1 MGTENLTSEAVE
13 QPGNEQAIEA
23 VQPGSLYDAEL
34 AAAQRELAAQEGS
47 AEGQQS
53 AEAAPEGDPTVQAQP
68 NAEGV
73 PPVAKEEPKVPVS
86 AIYKERKHRQAVE
99 LENARLQ
106 GELDAMRRMQQAPEG
121 EQQAHAAEQAPT
133 DPLAQMEAEQ
143 DALAERFDAGELSA
157 LDWQRQNRALQK
169 QIDDAR
175 MAQRETQ
182 AIRSDQSLEAHA
194 AQLVR
199 DYPVLNAI
207 TDQQA
212 AILSDLAYAE
222 AAREGKPIGTGIE
235 ATKDLRTRI
244 AVLATKLYGGATQ
257 PGQTTQSQAGGQ
269 TLSQEALARE
279 AKLDLQRGMPPDV
292 SRMGSAASGVSMSEE
307 EVLDRLNRLPDNE
320 AMALLN
326 TMPALKARITGE
338 LGIR

>member
-1 MGTENLTSEAVE
+1 MGTENLISEAVE
-13 QPGNEQAIEA
+13 QQPGNEQAPEA

-34 AAAQRELAAQEGS
+34 AAAQRELAAHEGK

-53 AEAAPEGDPTVQAQP
+53 AEGTQEGESTTQAQQTAP
-68 NAEGV
+68 AA
-73 PPVAKEEPKVPVS
+73 AKEEPKVPVS
-86 AIYKERKHRQAVE
+86 AVYKERKHRQAVE

-106 GELDAMRRMQQAPEG
+106 GELDAMRRMQAPEG
-121 EQQAHAAEQAPT
+121 EQQASDAEQAPM
-133 DPLAQMEAEQ
+133 DPLSQMEAEQ
-143 DALAERFDAGELSA
+143 DALAEKFDAGELSA
-157 LDWQRQNRALQK
+157 LEWQRQNRALQK

-222 AAREGKPIGTGIE
+222 AAREGKPIGAGIE

-244 AVLATKLYGGATQ
+244 AVLATKLYGGAT
-257 PGQTTQSQAGGQ
+257 PSQTTQSQAGGQ

>member
-1 MGTENLTSEAVE
+1 MGTENLTSEAIE
-13 QPGNEQAIEA
+13 QPAGTEQATEP
-23 VQPGSLYDAEL
+23 VQTGDLYDAEL
-34 AAAQRELAAQEGS
+34 AAAQRELAAQEG
-47 AEGQQS
+47 
-53 AEAAPEGDPTVQAQP
+53 
-68 NAEGV
+68 NAEGRQAEEA
-73 PPVAKEEPKVPVS
+73 PPEGEPTIQAEPDALPPKEEPKVPVS

-106 GELDAMRRMQQAPEG
+106 GELDAMRRMQATES
-121 EQQAHAAEQAPT
+121 EQQAQAAAQAT
-133 DPLAQMEAEQ
+133 DPLSQMEAEQ
-143 DALAERFDAGELSA
+143 DALAEKFDAGELSA

-169 QIDDAR
+169 QIDEAR
-175 MAQRETQ
+175 LSQRETQ

-194 AQLVR
+194 AQLVK

-222 AAREGKPIGTGIE
+222 AAREGKPIGTGVE
-235 ATKDLRTRI
+235 ATKELRTRI
-244 AVLATKLYGGATQ
+244 AVLANKLYGGA
-257 PGQTTQSQAGGQ
+257 GQTTQPKAGGQ

-279 AKLDLQRGMPPDV
+279 AKLDLQMGMPPDV

-307 EVLDRLNRLPDNE
+307 EVLDRLNRLPDDE
-320 AMALLN
+320 AMKLLN

-338 LGIR
+338 LGLR